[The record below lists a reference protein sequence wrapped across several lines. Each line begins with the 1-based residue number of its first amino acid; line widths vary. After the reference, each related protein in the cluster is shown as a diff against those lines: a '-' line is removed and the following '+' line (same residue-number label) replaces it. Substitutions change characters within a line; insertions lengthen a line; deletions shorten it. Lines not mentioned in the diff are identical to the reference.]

1 MDDQLAA
8 NRANWD
14 DRVPI
19 HMASRFYDV
28 AGWSA
33 SERLPSERERAL
45 IGDVTAK
52 SLVQL
57 QCHIGLETLQW
68 ARAGA
73 RVTGVDFSRAA
84 IDAARSLAART
95 GLSSRAT
102 FVCSDVYEADVA
114 LDAGTFDI
122 VYVSIGSLGWL
133 PEVRRWA
140 KVVANLLAPG
150 GTFFIHDV
158 HPFSSCLDDQG
169 ERIVYGYFEEPGRPF
184 VSDDDSTYTDGA
196 SLANARSYE
205 WNHSLGEIVQ
215 ALRDEG
221 LVIDELHEHDWT
233 YFQQYPWLVEDHGTF
248 RIPEGRPRLPLTFT
262 LLAHAPG
269 ARAASTD

>member
-1 MDDQLAA
+1 
-8 NRANWD
+8 
-14 DRVPI
+14 
-19 HMASRFYDV
+19 MASRFYDV

-73 RVTGVDFSRAA
+73 QVTGVDFSRAA

-102 FVCSDVYEADVA
+102 FVCSDVYEADLA
-114 LDAGTFDI
+114 LGAGTFDI

-169 ERIVYGYFEEPGRPF
+169 ERIVYGYFEEPARPF
-184 VSDDDSTYTDGA
+184 ISDDDSTYTDGA
-196 SLANARSYE
+196 SLAHARSYE

-215 ALRDEG
+215 ALREEG
-221 LVIDELHEHDWT
+221 LVLDVLHEHDWT
-233 YFQQYPWLVEDHGTF
+233 YFQQYPWLVEDNGTF

-262 LLAHAPG
+262 MLAHAPRV
-269 ARAASTD
+269 RA